1 MRAMKVLV
9 TGVKGQLGYDVIR
22 HLKMRGIE
30 CKGVDIEDFDL
41 TDEAAVRNAVIAYAP
56 DAVVHC
62 AAFTAVDKAEE
73 MQEVCR
79 AVNVDGTR
87 NVALACKEIG
97 AKMVYL
103 STDYVFDGKGE
114 QFFEPDDPK
123 APVNFYGLTKL
134 KGEEEVTSLLSKYFI
149 VRISW
154 VFGLNGN
161 NFVKTMLRLGAERD
175 VINVVC
181 DQIGSPTYTYDLA
194 SLLCDMIETEKYGI
208 YHATNEGICAW
219 SDFAAAIMKEGGR
232 KARINPIPSSEY
244 PSRAARPYN
253 SRMSKEKLVEAGFA
267 KLPSWQDAL
276 TRYIKELEAQ
286 E

>member
-1 MRAMKVLV
+1 MKVLV

-253 SRMSKEKLVEAGFA
+253 SRMSKEKLVEAGFS

-286 E
+286 K